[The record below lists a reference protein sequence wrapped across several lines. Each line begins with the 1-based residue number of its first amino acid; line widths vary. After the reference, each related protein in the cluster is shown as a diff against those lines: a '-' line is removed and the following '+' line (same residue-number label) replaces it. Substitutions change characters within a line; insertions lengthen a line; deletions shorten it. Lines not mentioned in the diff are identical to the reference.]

1 MGWADV
7 SLLYWEG
14 PRSPNGEIF
23 ALLVSRLVRRSR
35 VKQSFVLRKSDRC
48 RPCRGRRKGSA
59 RFWDNLQKEKNNNN
73 VPNAD
78 LPRCK
83 GDGGRIGY
91 DVCVYIS
98 ERK

>member
-1 MGWADV
+1 MVRFLLCLFLDWSEEPVHNKA
-7 SLLYWEG
+7 LYW
-14 PRSPNGEIF
+14 GE
-23 ALLVSRLVRRSR
+23 
-35 VKQSFVLRKSDRC
+35 SDRC
-48 RPCRGRRKGSA
+48 KPCRGRRKGST
-59 RFWDNLQKEKNNNN
+59 RFWDNLQKGRKNN

-98 ERK
+98 DRK